1 MLFPWKG
8 MDYACGDVTC
18 MPDAY
23 YVPGTSIVREPV
35 AVPGPVPES
44 FGEFGQPLV
53 FRPTVGTYMD
63 RILANQNILSG
74 FGQTA
79 GEGSSAGVWIV
90 GLSLGLAISI
100 FAGTLML
107 SGKKG

>member
-44 FGEFGQPLV
+44 FGSY
-53 FRPTVGTYMD
+53 RTVGTYMD
-63 RILANQNILSG
+63 RILADQGILMG
-74 FGQTA
+74 LGQQTA
-79 GEGSSAGVWIV
+79 GAGSSAGVWIV
-90 GLSLGLAISI
+90 GLSLGLAVSI